1 MAFSLIKIPRNRWTL
16 ALATLAGLLSLGV
29 TGLWALSHSD
39 WFQRKVRDQVVSSL
53 EEATG
58 ARVEL
63 DDFSFSLFGRSVEI
77 ENLSLH
83 TEETAEPL
91 LAVEL
96 LRLEFG
102 LGALLRRRYSLHSLE
117 LVAPRLRIEAAEDG
131 LPRLPRPPPGA
142 AGNFFDLIVGR
153 FEIDRGSIV
162 WDGERYD
169 LSLSADELDI
179 QTRYERDAGRYWA
192 SILAGG
198 SVGGVDENSSLPSR
212 LQAQLFVYRD
222 RVELTEATVT
232 VGKSSLRADGEIAGG
247 EAPAAEFHY
256 TAELALDSAL
266 VKSYAPWLSAGSATV
281 EGSVEWRGDIES
293 VAYRG
298 DVRVGDLTGDLG
310 PLHLEGG
317 AASSKFW
324 GGADKLTAAP
334 IRFRAFGTE
343 LLGSLQVENPRATP
357 NFHFAGNVAE
367 LELSA
372 LGPALDDAEPNDAGL
387 TVPWAGSL
395 SANIEVAG
403 EPGAFETGVS
413 IVVTDV
419 ADVPAGRIPLKGLAD
434 LRYQEATGDLV
445 IERLDLA
452 TPSSQATISGN
463 LRPAAISE
471 LLVQAVFDADDDVRA
486 LARLG
491 GLSLRDLPLQIA
503 GASAFDGVLRGRWK
517 PPELDDWSFAG
528 RVRAGDVRLFGA
540 PFDRLTTHVSLSASM
555 ARLREVVLE
564 DGGGRALITLDLP
577 LRDGGIAS
585 DLELSADFA
594 VENLPT
600 ARILEAVGKPGP
612 VSGTV
617 SGTLALR
624 GTAADPNTA
633 AKFEIQSGR
642 AWDLSFDRFSGAAEY
657 TPGRLTL
664 REMVLV
670 NGDARMEADARF
682 DSETQQFQLGLRTRA
697 WPLAALPI
705 VESGAEDIGGVVRF
719 DVNGSGKLG
728 EENIFEQ
735 LRLRGDWEIGDLSIA
750 GRALGKLSGAI
761 ETIDDEVALDWQGD
775 ILDGRFEGKAALAPR
790 GPLTGEARFENVS
803 AAALTQLVGLPLE
816 SLSGQVAGNCTFS
829 NPSLRL
835 EDFRA
840 EGVIAKLE
848 AGLSEIPGSE
858 RDYEIWNPFPMRWSF
873 AEQRLRLDRMR
884 LLGEGTDIEI
894 NGTIL
899 FAEPGKVDVDVAGT
913 FNLAAVES
921 FRPEITASGSSTI
934 EVHTGGAPDNPIIE
948 GRVQLKDGTLRSED
962 FPNGLSQING
972 RVIFDGERARIDEV
986 TATTGGGTVRLTG
999 NADFADDTLR
1009 YRVDA
1014 KADRVR
1020 VRYRDSVSTILNGNL
1035 TLSGVGLRALLGGEV
1050 VIHRASI
1057 SPEVD
1062 LGLVLAALGEPTVTP
1077 PSSPVLSNLQ
1087 LNIQVGSVP
1096 NLDVETS
1103 LVRDMES
1110 RIDLRVT
1117 GTALQPSLL
1126 GRVSITEGRV
1136 EFHGTTYRINRGD
1149 IDFVNP
1155 FRIEPNVNFELE
1167 TRVRDVDVALFLSG
1181 PARNMNLSFRSEPP
1195 LQFNELVSL
1204 IAAGRAPSQ
1213 DPVFAARQAVEQQHL
1228 LQAGAG
1234 TVLSNALSRPVS
1246 SRLRRF
1252 FGVSRLRVDPQVGG
1266 AESDTSARI
1275 ATEQQITSDLTLIYS
1290 YDLSSAQQQAV
1301 RVEWAPNR
1309 RWSVI
1314 FTRDENGLVGGD
1326 FLYKKRLR

>member
-1 MAFSLIKIPRNRWTL
+1 MACSLIKMPRNRWTL
-16 ALATLAGLLSLGV
+16 ALATLTGLLSLGV
-29 TGLWALSHSD
+29 TGLWVLSQSD
-39 WFQRKVRDQVVSSL
+39 WFQRKVRDRVVSAL
-53 EEATG
+53 EEAAG

-77 ENLSLH
+77 VNLALH
-83 TEETAEPL
+83 AEETVEPL

-102 LGALLRRRYSLHSLE
+102 LETLLLTRYSLRALE

-131 LPRLPRPPPGA
+131 LPRLPQPPPGA
-142 AGNFFDLIVGR
+142 DGNLFDLIVGR

-162 WDGERYD
+162 WDGERYN

-198 SVGGVDENSSLPSR
+198 SVGGFGENSALPSR

-232 VGKSSLRADGEIAGG
+232 VGKSSLRAEGEISGG
-247 EAPAAEFHY
+247 EDPAAEFRY
-256 TAELALDSAL
+256 TAELALNSPL
-266 VKSYAPWLSAGSATV
+266 VGSQAPWLSAGSATV
-281 EGSVEWRGDIES
+281 EGTVEWRGSPES
-293 VAYRG
+293 LAYRG
-298 DVRVGDLTGDLG
+298 EILIRDAVGGQGRTRIEDGS
-310 PLHLEGG
+310 
-317 AASSKFW
+317 ASTKFW
-324 GGADKLTAAP
+324 GGADELTAAP
-334 IRFRAFGTE
+334 IRIGVLGTE
-343 LLGSLQVENPRATP
+343 LLGSLRIEDPGTAPR
-357 NFHFAGNVAE
+357 FEFAGHVAE
-367 LELSA
+367 FDWAAKAAAVDGANSAMPWGGALSA
-372 LGPALDDAEPNDAGL
+372 D
-387 TVPWAGSL
+387 
-395 SANIEVAG
+395 IEVDGTAD
-403 EPGAFETGVS
+403 AFEAAVAIVLADSGV
-413 IVVTDV
+413 
-419 ADVPAGRIPLKGLAD
+419 PPGRIPLKGVAD
-434 LRYQEATGDLV
+434 LRYRSESGV
-445 IERLDLA
+445 FSIERLDLA
-452 TPSSQATISGN
+452 TPSSRVTISGN
-463 LRPAAISE
+463 LRPAATSE
-471 LLVQAVFDADDDVRA
+471 LLVQAVFDSDDDLRA

-491 GLSLRDLPLQIA
+491 GLPLRDLPLRIA
-503 GASAFDGVLRGRWK
+503 GASVFDGVLRGRWK

-528 RVRAGDVRLFGA
+528 RARARDVQLFDA
-540 PFDRLTTHVSLSASM
+540 PFDRLTMHINLSASM

-564 DGGGRALITLDLP
+564 DGGGRALISLDLP

-585 DLELSADFA
+585 DLELSADLT

-600 ARILEAVGKPGP
+600 ARILQAVGTPGP

-624 GTAADPNTA
+624 GTAANPRTTA
-633 AKFEIQSGR
+633 EFEIQNGV
-642 AWDLSFDRFSGAAEY
+642 AWDLPFDRFSGNVEHK
-657 TPGRLTL
+657 PGRLTL
-664 REMVLV
+664 QEIVLA

-682 DSETQQFQLGLRTRA
+682 DSETQQFRLGLRTRA
-697 WPLAALPI
+697 WPLGALPI
-705 VESGAEDIGGVVRF
+705 VESGAEDIGGVVRL
-719 DVNGSGKLG
+719 DLSGSGKFG
-728 EENIFEQ
+728 KEDIFDQ
-735 LRLRGDWEIGDLSIA
+735 LWLRGEWEIQDLSVA
-750 GRALGKLSGAI
+750 DRALGKLTGAI
-761 ETIDDEVALDWQGD
+761 ETIGDEVALDWRGE
-775 ILDGRFEGKAALAPR
+775 ILDGHFEGKAALTPR
-790 GPLTGEARFENVS
+790 GALTGEARFEDVS
-803 AAALTQLVGLPLE
+803 AVALTRLVGLPLE

-829 NPSLRL
+829 NASPRL

-848 AGLSEIPGSE
+848 AGLSEIPGAE
-858 RDYEIWNPFPMRWSF
+858 RGYEIWNPFPMRWSF
-873 AEQRLRLDRMR
+873 AERRLRLDRMR

-894 NGTIL
+894 NGTVE
-899 FAEPGKVDVDVAGT
+899 FAEPGKIDVDVSGT

-921 FRPEITASGSSTI
+921 FRPEITASGSSTV
-934 EVHTGGAPDNPIIE
+934 EVHIGGVPDNPIID

-972 RVIFDGERARIDEV
+972 RVIFNGDRARIEEV
-986 TATTGGGTVRLTG
+986 TAATGGGTLRLTG
-999 NADFADDTLR
+999 NADFAENTVR

-1014 KADRVR
+1014 EADRVR
-1020 VRYRDSVSTILNGNL
+1020 VRYGDSVSTILNGKL
-1035 TLSGVGLRALLGGEV
+1035 TLSGVDLRALLGGEV
-1050 VIHRASI
+1050 VIHKASI

-1062 LGLVLAALGEPTVTP
+1062 LGRILAALGEPTVTP

-1096 NLDVETS
+1096 DLDVETS

-1136 EFHGTTYRINRGD
+1136 GFHGTTYRINRGD

-1181 PARNMNLSFRSEPP
+1181 PARKMHLSFRSDPP

-1228 LQAGAG
+1228 LRAGAG

-1309 RWSVI
+1309 RWSII

>member
-1 MAFSLIKIPRNRWTL
+1 MACSLIKIPRNRWTL

-29 TGLWALSHSD
+29 TGLWVLSQSD
-39 WFQRKVRDQVVSSL
+39 WFQRKVRDRVVSAL
-53 EEATG
+53 EEAAG

-77 ENLSLH
+77 VNLALH
-83 TEETAEPL
+83 AEETVEPL

-102 LGALLRRRYSLHSLE
+102 LDALLRRRYSLRALE
-117 LVAPRLRIEAAEDG
+117 LVAPRLRIAAAEDG
-131 LPRLPRPPPGA
+131 LPRLPQPPLGA
-142 AGNFFDLIVGR
+142 DGNLFDLIVGR

-162 WDGERYD
+162 WDGERYN

-198 SVGGVDENSSLPSR
+198 SVGGFGENSALPSR

-222 RVELTEATVT
+222 RVEITEATVT
-232 VGKSSLRADGEIAGG
+232 VGKSSLRAEGEIAGG
-247 EAPAAEFHY
+247 EDPAAEFRY
-256 TAELALDSAL
+256 TAEVALNSAL
-266 VKSYAPWLSAGSATV
+266 VKPYAPWLSAGSATV
-281 EGSVEWRGDIES
+281 EGTVEWRGSPES
-293 VAYRG
+293 LAYRG
-298 DVRVGDLTGDLG
+298 QILIRDAVGGQGRTRIEDGS
-310 PLHLEGG
+310 
-317 AASSKFW
+317 ASTKFW
-324 GGADKLTAAP
+324 GGADELTAAP
-334 IRFRAFGTE
+334 IRIGVLGTE
-343 LLGSLQVENPRATP
+343 LLGSLRIEDPGTAPR
-357 NFHFAGNVAE
+357 FEFAGHVAE
-367 LELSA
+367 FDWAAKAAAVDGANSAMPWGGALSA
-372 LGPALDDAEPNDAGL
+372 D
-387 TVPWAGSL
+387 
-395 SANIEVAG
+395 IEVDGTAD
-403 EPGAFETGVS
+403 AFEAAVAIVLADSGV
-413 IVVTDV
+413 
-419 ADVPAGRIPLKGLAD
+419 PPGRIPLKGLAD
-434 LRYQEATGDLV
+434 LRYRSETRAFS
-445 IERLDLA
+445 IERLELA
-452 TPSSQATISGN
+452 TPSSQVKMNGT
-463 LRPAAISE
+463 LKPAATSE
-471 LLVQAVFDADDDVRA
+471 LLVHAVFETDEDARA

-491 GLSLRDLPLQIA
+491 GLSLRDLPLRVA
-503 GASAFDGVLRGRWK
+503 GASTFDGVLRGRWE
-517 PPELDDWSFAG
+517 PPQLEDWSFAG
-528 RVRAGDVRLFGA
+528 RVRARDVQLFDA
-540 PFDRLTTHVSLSASM
+540 PFDRLTMHINLSASM
-555 ARLREVVLE
+555 ARLRQVVLE
-564 DGGGRALITLDLP
+564 DGGGRALISLDLP

-585 DLELSADFA
+585 DLELSADLR

-600 ARILEAVGKPGP
+600 TRILQAVGTPGP

-617 SGTLALR
+617 SGRLALR
-624 GTAADPNTA
+624 GTAANPRTTA
-633 AKFEIQSGR
+633 EFEIQRGR
-642 AWDLSFDRFSGAAEY
+642 AWDLPFDRFSGNVEHE
-657 TPGRLTL
+657 PGRLTL
-664 REMVLV
+664 QDMVLA
-670 NGDARMEADARF
+670 NGDGRMEADAHF
-682 DSETQQFQLGLRTRA
+682 DSETQQFRLRLRTRA
-697 WPLAALPI
+697 WPLAALAV
-705 VESGAEDIGGVVRF
+705 VESVAEDIGGVVRF
-719 DVNGSGKLG
+719 DLSGSGKFG
-728 EENIFEQ
+728 KEDIFEQ
-735 LRLRGDWEIGDLSIA
+735 LRLRGEWEIKDLSVA
-750 GRALGKLSGAI
+750 DRALGKLKGAI
-761 ETIDDEVALDWQGD
+761 ETIGDEVAFDWRGD
-775 ILDGRFEGKAALAPR
+775 ILDGRFEGKAALTPR
-790 GPLTGEARFENVS
+790 GALTGEARFEDVS
-803 AAALTQLVGLPLE
+803 AVALTRLVGLPLE

-829 NPSLRL
+829 NPSPRL

-848 AGLSEIPGSE
+848 AGLSEIPGAE
-858 RDYEIWNPFPMRWSF
+858 RGYEIWNPFPMRWSY

-884 LLGEGTDIEI
+884 LLGAGTDIEI
-894 NGTIL
+894 NGTIA
-899 FAEPGKVDVDVAGT
+899 FAQPGKVDVDVSGT

-921 FRPEITASGSSTI
+921 FRPEITASGSSTV
-934 EVHTGGAPDNPIIE
+934 EVHIGGAPDNPVVE
-948 GRVQLKDGTLRSED
+948 GRMQLKDGTLRSED

-972 RVIFDGERARIDEV
+972 RVIFDAGRVRIDEV
-986 TATTGGGTVRLTG
+986 TAASGGGTLRLTG
-999 NADFADDTLR
+999 NAEFGEGPVN
-1009 YRVDA
+1009 YRVNA
-1014 KADRVR
+1014 EADRVR
-1020 VRYRDSVSTILNGNL
+1020 VRYGDSVSTILNGNL
-1035 TLSGVGLRALLGGEV
+1035 TLSGVDLRALLGGEV

-1096 NLDVETS
+1096 DLDVETS

-1136 EFHGTTYRINRGD
+1136 GFHGTTYRINRGD

-1181 PARNMNLSFRSEPP
+1181 PARKMHLSFRSDPP

-1309 RWSVI
+1309 RWSII

>member
-1 MAFSLIKIPRNRWTL
+1 MACSLIKMPRNRWTL

-29 TGLWALSHSD
+29 TGLWALSQSD
-39 WFQRKVRDQVVSSL
+39 WFQRKVRDRVVSAL
-53 EEATG
+53 EEAAG

-77 ENLSLH
+77 VNLALH
-83 TEETAEPL
+83 AEDTVEPL

-102 LGALLRRRYSLHSLE
+102 LDALLRRRYSLRALE

-131 LPRLPRPPPGA
+131 LPRLPQPPPGA
-142 AGNFFDLIVGR
+142 DGNLFDLIVGR

-162 WDGERYD
+162 WDGERYN

-198 SVGGVDENSSLPSR
+198 SVGGFGENSALPSR

-222 RVELTEATVT
+222 RVEITEATVT
-232 VGKSSLRADGEIAGG
+232 VGKSSLRVEGEIAGG
-247 EAPAAEFHY
+247 EDPAAEFRY
-256 TAELALDSAL
+256 TAEVALNSAL
-266 VKSYAPWLSAGSATV
+266 VKPYAPWLSAGSATV

-293 VAYRG
+293 LAYRG
-298 DVRVGDLTGDLG
+298 DVRVRDLVGGPG
-310 PLHLEGG
+310 PLRLEGG

-334 IRFRAFGTE
+334 IRISGLGTE
-343 LLGSLQVENPRATP
+343 LLGSLQVENPRTTP
-357 NFHFAGNVAE
+357 DFHFAGNVAE

-372 LGPALDDAEPNDAGL
+372 LGPAPDAADPNAAAL
-387 TVPWAGSL
+387 VAPWAGSL
-395 SANIEVAG
+395 SADIEING
-403 EPGAFETGVS
+403 RPGAFETGVS
-413 IVVTDV
+413 IVVTD
-419 ADVPAGRIPLKGLAD
+419 AAAIPAGRIPLKGLAD
-434 LRYQEATGDLV
+434 LRYQEATGALA

-452 TPSSQATISGN
+452 TPSSRVTISGN
-463 LRPAAISE
+463 LRPAATSE
-471 LLVQAVFDADDDVRA
+471 LLVKAIFDSDDDLRA

-491 GLSLRDLPLQIA
+491 GLPLRDLPLRIA
-503 GASAFDGVLRGRWK
+503 GASVLDGVLRGRWK

-528 RVRAGDVRLFGA
+528 RVRARDVQLFDA
-540 PFDRLTTHVSLSASM
+540 PFDRLTTHVNLSASM
-555 ARLREVVLE
+555 ARLRQVVLE
-564 DGGGRALITLDLP
+564 DGGGRVLISLDLP

-585 DLELSADFA
+585 DLELSADLT

-600 ARILEAVGKPGP
+600 ARILQAVGTPGP

-624 GTAADPNTA
+624 GTPANPRTTA
-633 AKFEIQSGR
+633 EFEIQNGV
-642 AWDLSFDRFSGAAEY
+642 AWDLPFDRFSGNVEHK
-657 TPGRLTL
+657 PGRLTL
-664 REMVLV
+664 QEIVLA

-682 DSETQQFQLGLRTRA
+682 DSETQQFRLGLRTRA
-697 WPLAALPI
+697 WPLGALPI

-719 DVNGSGKLG
+719 DLSGSGKFG
-728 EENIFEQ
+728 KEDIFDQ
-735 LRLRGDWEIGDLSIA
+735 LRLRGEWEIKDLSVA
-750 GRALGKLSGAI
+750 DRALGKLTGAI
-761 ETIDDEVALDWQGD
+761 ETIGDEVALDWRGD
-775 ILDGRFEGKAALAPR
+775 ILDGRFEGKAALTPR
-790 GPLTGEARFENVS
+790 GALTGEARFEDVS
-803 AAALTQLVGLPLE
+803 AVALTRLVGLPLE

-829 NPSLRL
+829 NPSPRL

-848 AGLSEIPGSE
+848 AGLSEIPGAE
-858 RDYEIWNPFPMRWSF
+858 RGYEIWNPFPMRWSF

-894 NGTIL
+894 NGTVE
-899 FAEPGKVDVDVAGT
+899 FAEPGKVDVDVSGT

-921 FRPEITASGSSTI
+921 FRPEITASGSSTV
-934 EVHTGGAPDNPIIE
+934 EVHVGGAPDNPIID
-948 GRVQLKDGTLRSED
+948 GRGQLKDGTLRSED

-972 RVIFDGERARIDEV
+972 RVIFNGDRARIEEV
-986 TATTGGGTVRLTG
+986 TAATGGGTLRLTG
-999 NADFADDTLR
+999 NADFAENTVR

-1014 KADRVR
+1014 EADRVR
-1020 VRYRDSVSTILNGNL
+1020 VRYGDSVSTILNGKL
-1035 TLSGVGLRALLGGEV
+1035 TLSGVDLRALLGGEV

-1062 LGLVLAALGEPTVTP
+1062 LGRILAALGEPTVTP

-1096 NLDVETS
+1096 DLDVETS

-1136 EFHGTTYRINRGD
+1136 GFHGTTYRINRGD

-1181 PARNMNLSFRSEPP
+1181 PARKMHLSFRSDPP

-1234 TVLSNALSRPVS
+1234 TVLSNALSRPQS

-1309 RWSVI
+1309 RWSII